1 MGQSMSEIN
10 HINLVQSSWKYM
22 LEANN
27 AEVIGLSLY
36 KNMKLDVDTSQ
47 IGDQASKNEIE
58 KNSFSRVIDTMGV
71 VINGLR
77 ENEDCSK

>member
-1 MGQSMSEIN
+1 
-10 HINLVQSSWKYM
+10 M

-27 AEVIGLSLY
+27 AEVVGLNLY
-36 KNMKLDVDTSQ
+36 ENMKVDVDTSD
-47 IGDQASKNEIE
+47 DQNSKNEIE
-58 KNSFSRVIDTMGV
+58 KNNFYRYPNMIIDTIGV

>member
-1 MGQSMSEIN
+1 MSEIN
-10 HINLVQSSWKYM
+10 HIYLVQTSWKYM

-27 AEVIGLSLY
+27 AHVVGLNLY
-36 KNMKLDVDTSQ
+36 QNMKLDADTSD
-47 IGDQASKNEIE
+47 DQASKNEIE
-58 KNSFSRVIDTMGV
+58 KNSFYKSPNMIIDTMGV